1 MTVPD
6 DPRERLLIAAG
17 ELFAEKG
24 FKGATVKEIIT
35 RAGVNIAAVN
45 YYFRDKERLY
55 IDAVK
60 AASCGSQLQVAAR
73 AARAAGA
80 AESPPAERLRG
91 FIRAFVTRL
100 LDPSRPA
107 WHARLMMRELAQPT
121 AACRELVNEFI
132 RPTAQELEA
141 LLKEMLP
148 PDAPRWK
155 RMMTA
160 FSIVGQCLHHLWCRP
175 VIQLLMGDDYAY
187 VTAENVADHIAE
199 FSLAALGA
207 KTISRKRQPTA

>member
-24 FKGATVKEIIT
+24 FKGATVKDIIT

-60 AASCGSQLQVAAR
+60 AASCGEHVQGAV
-73 AARAAGA
+73 RAAGG

-107 WHARLMMRELAQPT
+107 WHSRLMMREMAQPT
-121 AACRELVNEFI
+121 VACRELVEEFI
-132 RPTAQELEA
+132 RPTAQELEG
-141 LLKEMLP
+141 LLREMLP
-148 PDAPRWK
+148 LDAPRWK
-155 RMMTA
+155 RMLTVA
-160 FSIVGQCLHHLWCRP
+160 SIVGQCIHHLQCRP
-175 VIQLLMGDDYAY
+175 IIQLLMGDDYAY